1 MALKPTSPLALITV
15 VGFLACSTPTTS
27 HQAAV
32 VPTFELSAES
42 PFHWNI
48 NKQSINLS
56 IKSNHFNKISNSM
69 EIKAPFAQF
78 GEVEYQLFFDFD
90 DDTLTN
96 TRITSLKSGDIDKII
111 FKLYD
116 IYSYLLTKNISFT
129 QNNRVINKSEFTS
142 LIQRQ
147 NRLSGSSKYVY
158 MPLISVSPK
167 NLFMIYIGNPSETTE
182 KQYEAVLQISR
193 S

>member
-1 MALKPTSPLALITV
+1 
-15 VGFLACSTPTTS
+15 
-27 HQAAV
+27 
-32 VPTFELSAES
+32 
-42 PFHWNI
+42 
-48 NKQSINLS
+48 
-56 IKSNHFNKISNSM
+56 M

-90 DDTLTN
+90 DDTLTS
-96 TRITSLKSGDIDKII
+96 TRITSLKSRDIDKII

-116 IYSYLLTKNISFT
+116 IYLYLLTKNISFT